1 MWFSVGEK
9 KIEKSVH
16 IILTNFILTEFRI
29 VDRVEEDHGTNA
41 HLGEW
46 GNADFLGLH
55 VLVLPAPET

>member
-1 MWFSVGEK
+1 M
-9 KIEKSVH
+9 
-16 IILTNFILTEFRI
+16 ILTNSILTEFRI